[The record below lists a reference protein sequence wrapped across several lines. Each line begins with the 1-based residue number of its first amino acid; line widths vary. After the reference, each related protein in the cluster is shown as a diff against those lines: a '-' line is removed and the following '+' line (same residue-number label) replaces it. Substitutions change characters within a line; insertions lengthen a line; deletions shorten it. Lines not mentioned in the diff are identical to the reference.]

1 LARLPPLKRKNKMTR
16 YKEIEEAIKITEKM
30 ISSIECDRNFDGPA
44 TIKQILEN
52 QIIIIKLLY
61 YSKNQST
68 TTIEMEA

>member
-1 LARLPPLKRKNKMTR
+1 MTR
-16 YKEIEEAIKITEKM
+16 YKEIEEAIKTTEKM